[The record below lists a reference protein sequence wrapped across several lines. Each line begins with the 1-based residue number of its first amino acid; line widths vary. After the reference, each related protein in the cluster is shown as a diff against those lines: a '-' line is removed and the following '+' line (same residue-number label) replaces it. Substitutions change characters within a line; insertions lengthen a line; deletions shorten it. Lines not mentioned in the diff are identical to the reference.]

1 MSNRKDATRFTEAA
15 NTAVLNELSWDD
27 TQDFDFAGRG
37 FVASLNEPIITDTNG
52 RSVWELN
59 GYPFLEEET
68 APPTRKPQLVA
79 AISPACTPSRPVQS
93 NRWRLS
99 DSRL

>member
-37 FVASLNEPIITDTNG
+37 FVCQ
-52 RSVWELN
+52 
-59 GYPFLEEET
+59 LE
-68 APPTRKPQLVA
+68 
-79 AISPACTPSRPVQS
+79 
-93 NRWRLS
+93 
-99 DSRL
+99 